1 MINIINNVNKLIRFL
16 SSLFTII
23 VLIGALITCAVVFF
37 RMRKNEGMTTS
48 AFFKNADVNELS
60 NEEKKIFDKRKKCVS
75 YDLIPGSSAN
85 LLLFSSF
92 VASSS
97 VKSSS
102 SGDMG
107 LVLFFSLII
116 ISIKSYFDLFFF
128 PL

>member
-1 MINIINNVNKLIRFL
+1 MINIINSVNELIRFL
-16 SSLFTII
+16 PSLFTII
-23 VLIGALITCAVVFF
+23 VSIGALITCAVVFF

-75 YDLIPGSSAN
+75 YDLIPGSLAN

-97 VKSSS
+97 VKS
-102 SGDMG
+102 
-107 LVLFFSLII
+107 
-116 ISIKSYFDLFFF
+116 
-128 PL
+128 